1 MLCIYAPCTQVTLE
15 AFQKY
20 FLWCAAMLFC
30 FNLFQPQTCYRFTR
44 HVCKYVTVW
53 LRRSQS
59 AIRYNRRLPSYVLQ
73 WTFHC
78 SSYQVTDGGKC
89 FYIEERRGRGGGEGG
104 SLWEKVWLY
113 SNNKEAANR
122 GVWGVRLRK
131 VCIWNRCPSIR
142 EVCAFDRCVLEVC
155 QP

>member
-89 FYIEERRGRGGGEGG
+89 FYIEERRGRGGGRGG
-104 SLWEKVWLY
+104 GGERGCPSERKFGY
-113 SNNKEAANR
+113 SQITKKQPTVVFEVCALERCASEI
-122 GVWGVRLRK
+122 GVRL
-131 VCIWNRCPSIR
+131 
-142 EVCAFDRCVLEVC
+142 
-155 QP
+155 